1 MNSTLESEPDSCY
14 ELELFFKDAV
24 REVISVSDIVI
35 CVMNVLFS
43 VVVVFA
49 NILILYT
56 LYKASSLHFPSKA
69 ILCSL
74 AMSDLGVGAIVQ
86 PLFVAYRWVQIDG
99 NISKNC
105 TAGIVFHIEG
115 SHFSAVS
122 FLTMTAISLDRLLAL
137 LLRLRYHSIFTLK
150 RVSILLLLL
159 IWLLGGIWAS
169 LRIPN

>member
-1 MNSTLESEPDSCY
+1 VNSTLESEPESCY

-24 REVISVSDIVI
+24 REVISVSNIVV

-43 VVVVFA
+43 VVAVFA

-86 PLFVAYRWVQIDG
+86 PLFVAYRWAQIDG
-99 NISKNC
+99 NLSKKLHCRNCIS
-105 TAGIVFHIEG
+105 HRREP
-115 SHFSAVS
+115 
-122 FLTMTAISLDRLLAL
+122 FLR
-137 LLRLRYHSIFTLK
+137 RF
-150 RVSILLLLL
+150 V
-159 IWLLGGIWAS
+159 
-169 LRIPN
+169 PNNDCHQP